1 MYLLKRC
8 ISVFAVMLAVVLGW
22 VNSSEGAQ
30 ALRASSLEHG
40 NRLRTF
46 SYYVPTGHNLRTE
59 SPLVISLHGLGSS
72 GKGQAVL
79 TGAAAVAE
87 QNGFIVAFPNCFPL
101 TGMHPNLPTLPGA
114 NLQWNIGIDMSL
126 QYRAGVDDVGFISEL
141 IDYFAEKY
149 NIDLTRVYVKG
160 MSNGA
165 MLAYRLAI
173 ELSERIAAVAG
184 VTAPM
189 TINFAEARPER
200 PVTVIIMMGDQD
212 PIVPYAGGRIFLHT
226 EATAAFWAA
235 ANGVT
240 TVPQSVYLPLTAAGD
255 PTLIRRTSYTGG
267 LGGAEVTLYTIIGGG
282 HTWPDGPQYAP
293 IAAIGRV
300 SRHINGTRVI
310 WEHFAKH
317 SLGRRAATM
326 VKAAEAAPFTT
337 QEEIKAA
344 QARHKAALAA
354 VEDLPDGE
362 DKKALIDRLGA
373 VETRFLPAL
382 ADIAAHW
389 GRSSIRMLARKGIVS
404 GYPDGK
410 FRPDADITRA
420 EFVAMLTRALELAAK
435 PETAAGFKDSAG
447 FGWAKGA
454 IGAAVEA
461 GLVAGTPDGNFTPA
475 RQITR
480 AELAAILARVV
491 ERRLV
496 PVSTVE
502 EVDFADARAFP
513 AWAVAAVRTANT
525 AGLVRGFPDGTFRP
539 GRSVTRA
546 EAAIMLHRLIAER

>member
-1 MYLLKRC
+1 MNLLKRC
-8 ISVFAVMLAVVLGW
+8 ISVFAVMLAVALVW
-22 VNSSEGAQ
+22 VNSAEGTQ
-30 ALRASSLEHG
+30 PLRTSSLEHG
-40 NRLRTF
+40 NRVRTF
-46 SYYVPTGHNLRTE
+46 SYYVPTGHDIRTE
-59 SPLVISLHGLGSS
+59 APLVISLHGLGSS
-72 GKGQAVL
+72 GAGQAVL

-101 TGMHPNLPTLPGA
+101 TGTHPNLPALPGA

-173 ELSERIAAVAG
+173 ELSDRIAAVAG

-189 TINFAEARPER
+189 TVNFAEAKPQR
-200 PVTVIIMMGDQD
+200 PVSVIIMMGDQD
-212 PIVPYAGGRIFLHT
+212 PVVPYAGGRVFLHT

-235 ANGVT
+235 ANGIA

-267 LGGAEVTLYTIIGGG
+267 LGGAEVILYTIIGGG

-300 SRHINGTRVI
+300 SRHINGSRVI
-310 WEHFAKH
+310 WEHFAEH
-317 SLGRRAATM
+317 SLGRRAAIM
-326 VKAAEAAPFTT
+326 VEAAEAAPFAT
-337 QEEIKAA
+337 QEAIRTAR
-344 QARHKAALAA
+344 ARHKAALAA

-362 DKKALIDRLGA
+362 GKKALIARLRA

-382 ADIAAHW
+382 ADIADHW
-389 GRSSIRMLARKGIVS
+389 GRSSIKMLAGKGIVS

-410 FRPDADITRA
+410 FRPEAGITRA

-435 PETAAGFKDSAG
+435 PETAARFKDAAG

-454 IGAAVEA
+454 IGAAVDA
-461 GLVAGTPDGNFTPA
+461 GLVAGMPDGKFTPA

-480 AELAAILARVV
+480 AEIAAILARVV

-496 PVSTVE
+496 PVPTVKGVE
-502 EVDFADARAFP
+502 FADAGVIP
-513 AWAVAAVRTANT
+513 AWAAAAVRKANT

-546 EAAIMLHRLIAER
+546 ETAAMLHRLVAER